1 MERVFNELCFDF
13 FLGLKKLMRGGLVYL
28 GDSIYCFFF
37 VNLLKERVK
46 LDVVKNIFSFKV

>member
-46 LDVVKNIFSFKV
+46 IDVVKNIFSFKV